1 MFRVLFS
8 YFLLVH
14 ILGDFYFQS
23 DKLAEKKRN
32 NYRYVLLHGLI
43 YLIVSLLCSLVFW
56 TLPVLLSAGILSGF
70 HWLVDSIKYLYLKK
84 GKKVKSASIFITDQ
98 IIHLGCMAVI
108 ASLFVYMGFEF
119 AFSAGV
125 NQFLFLIHIN
135 PFAVLRW
142 AGLILMMVKPAN
154 ITIKQLVNKYKP
166 REDTLFNANKTGA
179 LIGALERMIML
190 LMLSVGQYAAIGLVL
205 TAKSVARYNKIAE
218 DKNFAEYYLLGT
230 LLSVLYAIGIYF
242 LLPSA

>member
-1 MFRVLFS
+1 MFRVLFC

-23 DKLAEKKRN
+23 DRLADKKKTS
-32 NYRYVLLHGLI
+32 YRSVLLHGLI
-43 YLIVSLLCSLVFW
+43 YWVVSFLCVLPFWSLP
-56 TLPVLLSAGILSGF
+56 LLLSAGMLSCF
-70 HWLVDSIKYLYLKK
+70 HWLIDSIKYLYLKK
-84 GKKVKSASIFITDQ
+84 GKREQNAAIYITDQ
-98 IIHLGCMAVI
+98 LIHLGSMAVMS
-108 ASLFVYMGFEF
+108 SLFIYMGFEF
-119 AFSAGV
+119 TTSAEV
-125 NQFLFLIHIN
+125 NEFTSAIQLNLFT
-135 PFAVLRW
+135 VLRW
-142 AGLILMMVKPAN
+142 TGLILMMVKPAN

-230 LLSVLYAIGIYF
+230 LLSVLFAISTYF
-242 LLPSA
+242 LFS